1 MTVYKYVGR
10 NKRGTLKR
18 GTIEADTKKE
28 AMLELK
34 EKGISLR
41 EINETKA
48 TLFNR
53 DLSLGGGSGGS
64 VKNRDFVIYSRQFG
78 TLIRAGIPIVEAT
91 HILSKQTESKALK
104 RALTKVE
111 TEVRE
116 GRTFSDAIMK
126 FPKVFPPLFVN
137 MVRAGEMTGNLDET
151 LDRMANYFEK
161 QYALKKKVQSTMA
174 YPVVLM
180 VLIVG
185 VVLFMMLSIVP
196 NFTQMFAQFGSDLPP
211 ITQFV
216 LTISEFIQ
224 KLWWLALLLVI
235 AVVGVFIFLY
245 KNNKEFHFAVHVTLL
260 RIPVFGKLLQKAAIA
275 RMTRTLSS
283 LFSSSVPILQ
293 ALGIVEKVV
302 GNPVIGKVVLEARDN
317 LEKGSPLS
325 EPLEKSWVFPPL
337 VSQMTAIGEQTG
349 SLDYMLEKIAVFYED
364 DVDRTVD
371 SLKSLIEPVMI
382 IALATV
388 VGFIVLAIMIPMF
401 SIFTEIK

>member
-10 NKRGTLKR
+10 TRRGNVKR

-28 AMLELK
+28 AMTELRD
-34 EKGISLR
+34 KGISLR

-48 TLFNR
+48 TLLNR
-53 DLSLGGGSGGS
+53 NLSIGSGQS

-91 HILSKQTESKALK
+91 HILSQQTESKGLRKALV
-104 RALTKVE
+104 KVE
-111 TEVRE
+111 QDVRE
-116 GRTFSDAIMK
+116 GHAFSDAIEK
-126 FPKVFPPLFVN
+126 FPKVFPALFVN

-161 QYALKKKVQSTMA
+161 QYTLKQKVQSTMA

-211 ITQFV
+211 ITQIV
-216 LTISEFIQ
+216 LSISEFVQ
-224 KLWWLALLLVI
+224 KLWWLALLVVAI
-235 AVVGVFIFLY
+235 AVTVFIYFF
-245 KNNKEFHFAVHVTLL
+245 KSNKQFNYSVHLSLL
-260 RIPVFGKLLQKAAIA
+260 KVPVFGKLLQKAAIA

-302 GNPVIGKVVLEARDN
+302 GNPVIGKVVREARDN
-317 LEKGSPLS
+317 LEKGGALS
-325 EPLEKSWVFPPL
+325 EPLKKSWVFPPL

-349 SLDYMLEKIAVFYED
+349 SLDFMLEKIAVFYED

-382 IALATV
+382 IILATV
-388 VGFIVLAIMIPMF
+388 VGFIVLSIMIPMF

>member
-10 NKRGTLKR
+10 NRRGTVKR
-18 GTIEADTKKE
+18 GTIEADNKKE
-28 AMLELK
+28 AMNELR

-41 EINETKA
+41 EISETK
-48 TLFNR
+48 TTMFNR
-53 DLSLGGGSGGS
+53 SLSIGSGES

-78 TLIRAGIPIVEAT
+78 TLIRAGIPIVDAT
-91 HILSKQTESKALK
+91 QILSEQTESKGLRKALV
-104 RALTKVE
+104 KVE
-111 TEVRE
+111 AEVRE
-116 GRTFSDAIMK
+116 GKAFSDAIEK

-137 MVRAGEMTGNLDET
+137 MVRAGELTGNLDET
-151 LDRMANYFEK
+151 LDRMAAYFEK
-161 QYALKKKVQSTMA
+161 QYTLKQKVQSTMA

-196 NFTQMFAQFGSDLPP
+196 NFTQMFASFGSDLPP

-216 LTISEFIQ
+216 LTISEFVQ
-224 KLWWLALLLVI
+224 KLWWLALLIVI
-235 AVVGVFIFLY
+235 AAVSVFMYMF
-245 KNNKEFHFAVHVTLL
+245 KNNKQFNYSVHVTLL

-302 GNPVIGKVVLEARDN
+302 GNPVIGKVVREAHDN

-325 EPLEKSWVFPPL
+325 EPLKKSWVFPPL
-337 VSQMTAIGEQTG
+337 VSQMVSIGEQTG
-349 SLDYMLEKIAVFYED
+349 SLDFMLEKIAVFYED

-382 IALATV
+382 IILATV
-388 VGFIVLAIMIPMF
+388 VGFIVLSIMIPMF

>member
-10 NKRGTLKR
+10 TIRGNLKR
-18 GTIEADTKKE
+18 GTIESDSKKE
-28 AMLELK
+28 AIASLK

-41 EINETKA
+41 EISETKS
-48 TLFNR
+48 TIFNR
-53 DLSLGGGSGGS
+53 NLTFSRSGKKI
-64 VKNRDFVIYSRQFG
+64 KNRDFVVYSRQFS
-78 TLIRAGIPIVEAT
+78 TLIRAGIPIVDAT
-91 HILSKQTESKALK
+91 HILAKQTESKVLGPV
-104 RALTKVE
+104 LLKVE
-111 TEVRE
+111 QEVRE
-116 GRTFSDAIMK
+116 GRALSDAIRK
-126 FPKVFPPLFVN
+126 FPKAFPMLFVN
-137 MVRAGEMTGNLDET
+137 MVRAGEMTGNLDDT
-151 LDRMANYFEK
+151 LDRMADYYEK

-180 VLIVG
+180 TLIVA

-196 NFTQMFAQFGSDLPP
+196 NFTQMFAQFGSELPP
-211 ITQFV
+211 ITKLV
-216 LTISEFIQ
+216 LAMSEFVQ
-224 KLWWLALLLVI
+224 HLWWLALLIVI
-235 AVVGVFIFLY
+235 GAAIVFIFFY
-245 KNNKEFHFAVHVTLL
+245 KNNKAFHYQVHVAVLKT
-260 RIPVFGKLLQKAAIA
+260 PVFGKLLQKAAIA

-302 GNPVIGKVVLEARDN
+302 GNPVIGKVVLEARDS

-325 EPLEKSWVFPPL
+325 EPMEKSWVFPPL

-349 SLDYMLEKIAVFYED
+349 SLDLMLEKIAVFYED

-382 IALATV
+382 IILAVV
-388 VGFIVLAIMIPMF
+388 VGFIVLSIMIPMF

>member
-10 NKRGTLKR
+10 NRRGNIKR

-28 AMLELK
+28 AMIELK
-34 EKGISLR
+34 DKGISLR
-41 EINETKA
+41 ELNETKA

-53 DLSLGGGSGGS
+53 NLSLSSGGS

-104 RALTKVE
+104 KALTKVE
-111 TEVRE
+111 IEVRE
-116 GRTFSDAIMK
+116 GRTFSDSIMK

-235 AVVGVFIFLY
+235 AVVGIFIFLY
-245 KNNKEFHFAVHVTLL
+245 KNNKEFNFGVHVALL

-371 SLKSLIEPVMI
+371 SLKSLIEPIMI
-382 IALATV
+382 IALAAV